1 MQGSTLQKM
10 FSGNHELKVFDDGSI
25 FLDRDGK
32 IFGYPVN
39 YLRNNRRVYP
49 EFTDLNDQKLFQE
62 ELNFWGIKDDRLEEK
77 RI

>member
-1 MQGSTLQKM
+1 MVSKGVLSSVQGSTLQKM

-32 IFGYPVN
+32 IFGYLVN

-49 EFTDLNDQKLFQE
+49 EFTYTKPV
-62 ELNFWGIKDDRLEEK
+62 RLKTMPVGKE
-77 RI
+77 